1 MKKIVLTVL
10 VISALII
17 SCTKEKK
24 EVSITKENTPFNQ
37 LLIDYNE
44 GKLQLDPI
52 AATFAG
58 DNRYNDV
65 FPNFLSDEYQQKS
78 KDFYTN
84 YKAKLKDFKDAD
96 LTESEQMSKAVLDWD
111 CEMALAQGSFKNDV
125 LFPINQM
132 WTVNLTMGQLASGSS
147 AQPFATVKDYTNWLS
162 RLEQYNVWLGSAD
175 AKMRQGITEGYVL
188 PKSLIKKIIPQF
200 ESLSEVIT
208 DGEGIVDVSNHLFYS
223 PIKKFPES
231 FTEKEKATFIEKYTS
246 ILNYKLIPSFKS
258 LALFLKSEY
267 LSAGRKSSGISEIPN
282 GEAYYNHAIK
292 NYTTTNMTADEI
304 HALGLSEVARI
315 LSEMEK
321 VKKEVGFKGTIKDFF
336 NEVRTKKELMPYST
350 PKEIL
355 DHFNAI
361 HEKMKPQLEKLFG
374 NKPKTP
380 FIVKQTEKF
389 REASA
394 SAEYNSG
401 SLDGTIPGV
410 FYVPIPDATKYNVVS
425 DESLFLHEAI
435 PGHHYQISLTQE
447 NKDLPDFRKTIW
459 YSAYGEGWAL
469 YTENLGKE
477 LGLYTDP
484 YQYFGMLGAEMHIA
498 IRLVVDTGIHAK
510 GWTREKAIQYSLDN
524 EAESE
529 DGITSEIERYMA
541 NPGQALSY
549 KIGQLKIRELRA
561 KAKAALGDNFDI
573 REFHNQILETGCIP
587 LALLENK
594 VDKWIET
601 MK

>member
-1 MKKIVLTVL
+1 
-10 VISALII
+10 
-17 SCTKEKK
+17 
-24 EVSITKENTPFNQ
+24 
-37 LLIDYNE
+37 
-44 GKLQLDPI
+44 
-52 AATFAG
+52 
-58 DNRYNDV
+58 
-65 FPNFLSDEYQQKS
+65 
-78 KDFYTN
+78 
-84 YKAKLKDFKDAD
+84 
-96 LTESEQMSKAVLDWD
+96 MSKAVLDWD

-175 AKMRQGITEGYVL
+175 AKMRQGVTEGYVL

-200 ESLSEVIT
+200 ESLTEVT
-208 DGEGIVDVSNHLFYS
+208 KDGEGIVDVSNHLFYS

-321 VKKEVGFKGTIKDFF
+321 VKKEVGFKGTIKEFF
-336 NEVRTKKELMPYST
+336 NEVRTKKELIPYST

-401 SLDGTIPGV
+401 SLDGTRPGV

-435 PGHHYQISLTQE
+435 PGHHYQISLSQE

-477 LGLYTDP
+477 LGLFTDP
-484 YQYFGMLGAEMHIA
+484 YQYFGMLGAEMHRA

-561 KAKAALGDNFDI
+561 RAKATLGDKFDI
-573 REFHNQILETGCIP
+573 REFHNQVLETGCIP

-594 VDKWIET
+594 IDKWIET